1 MSEKKTTKYHALREA
16 GLCVGCRQPS
26 KFYRCDDCAD
36 THRARNKKSRDNNL
50 DTYGEREA
58 ARRAVIRADP
68 ELAKRDAKYKRAWRL
83 KAYGLTH
90 EEYTVLYD
98 TQQGRCA
105 LCAAE
110 GELLVD
116 HCHATGRVRGLLCH
130 LCNSGLGMFKD
141 NREVLAKA
149 IMYLG

>member
-1 MSEKKTTKYHALREA
+1 MSVKKTKYHELREA

-26 KFYRCDDCAD
+26 KFYRCYTCAEV
-36 THRARNKKSRDNNL
+36 HRARNKKSRDNNP
-50 DTYGEREA
+50 DTYGAREA

-68 ELAKRDAKYKRAWRL
+68 ELAKRDAKAKRSWRL
-83 KAYGLTH
+83 KLYGLTH
-90 EEYTVLYD
+90 EEYLVLYD

-110 GELLVD
+110 GELVVD
-116 HCHATGRVRGLLCH
+116 HCHTTGRVRGLLCR

-141 NREVLAKA
+141 DTAVLAKA
-149 IMYLG
+149 IAYLG